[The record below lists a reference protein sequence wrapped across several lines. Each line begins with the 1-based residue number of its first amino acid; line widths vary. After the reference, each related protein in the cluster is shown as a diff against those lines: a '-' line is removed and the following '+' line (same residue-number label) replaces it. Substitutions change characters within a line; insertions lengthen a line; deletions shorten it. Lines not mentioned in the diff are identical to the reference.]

1 MCGGL
6 GLNSISKFYTIDLEK
21 QKITL
26 ESKGDFIT
34 LVDNV
39 EEGDTHISTSESP
52 FTVNNKGN
60 YYRVLL
66 DVFGNIFLQKA
77 YSDAEL
83 QGDGI

>member
-1 MCGGL
+1 M
-6 GLNSISKFYTIDLEK
+6 NSISKFYTIDLDK
-21 QKITL
+21 QKVTL
-26 ESKGDFIT
+26 ESQGDFIT
-34 LVDNV
+34 LVDNA
-39 EEGDTHISTSESP
+39 EEDDAKNIYIYTSESP